1 MLFLCEIYVVIFIRL
16 EKKTKER
23 DVRFLKYEV

>member
-1 MLFLCEIYVVIFIRL
+1 MLFICEIYVVIFIRL

-23 DVRFLKYEV
+23 DVSFLKYEV

>member
-1 MLFLCEIYVVIFIRL
+1 MLFICKIYVVIFIVQ

>member
-1 MLFLCEIYVVIFIRL
+1 MLFICEIHVVIFIRL

-23 DVRFLKYEV
+23 DVSFLKYEV

>member
-23 DVRFLKYEV
+23 AVRFLKYEV